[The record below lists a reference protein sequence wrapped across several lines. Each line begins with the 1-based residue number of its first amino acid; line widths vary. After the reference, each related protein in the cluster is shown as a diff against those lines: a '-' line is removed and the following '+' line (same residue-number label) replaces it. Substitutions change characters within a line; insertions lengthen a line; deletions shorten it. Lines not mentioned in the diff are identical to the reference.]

1 MGTGTI
7 LSGNNIKRWLAAGL
21 SILLA
26 SMMMV
31 AGLAQQAVAAE
42 DVQQMTIKEILD
54 GAVEDQKVT
63 FTGTVVKQAGD
74 LDDEYYLVEDD
85 TGEILVDF
93 DDAVGSYQLNLTVG
107 DEITVTGE
115 VELDGEATIEI
126 DVFSLVLADG
136 RVIADGETE
145 DENEA
150 KDGEADD
157 EDGKDDDDEAK
168 EKLLD
173 ILEDEMDDLE
183 DEIDQLEDRIDSLED
198 EYEDLV
204 EEGKIEEAAEVN
216 VQIEAL
222 EEEKLVLRRQRREQ
236 MLEIRSNIRA
246 RYSKEE
252 LAELDL
258 TKEELREMY
267 EDIRVLPVESV
278 VAKGRKLKFDTPPVI
293 KGNRTLL
300 PVRAISEGFGA
311 DVQWDEDERRV
322 TITKDAILIIL
333 WIDNAVTIV
342 NGEEVAID
350 VPAGL
355 MNNRAML
362 PMRFIIEILGS
373 NVNWD
378 PETETIE
385 IEEVN

>member
-362 PMRFIIEILGS
+362 PMRFIIERLGS
-373 NVNWD
+373 KVTWD
-378 PETETIE
+378 AETETIE